1 MTRASPPSEYDA
13 RMKQEKFLAK
23 SNARFVTLA
32 VGASLVV
39 LALAAISLP
48 SRHGFATT
56 PTTTIT
62 AAGKQ
67 IQITNPRVVVELFTS
82 QGCSSCPPADKLMN
96 ELALERD
103 LVALTLPIQYWD
115 YLGWKDTF
123 ATRANTSRQQSYADF
138 FGDHKYTPQIVIN
151 GEVDVIGSKRSKV
164 LGEIASRSAQNQFPV
179 RLDSKLEDEKVV
191 VTVSEAPQ
199 ELQSM
204 KAELIAITYRAG
216 DHTVAIKKGENRG
229 RTVAYSNVVDEFTK
243 LKNYTGEPIS
253 HAIPLAN
260 LIKEGADSCAIV
272 LQDQSNGRI
281 VGALKI
287 AAVN

>member
-1 MTRASPPSEYDA
+1 M
-13 RMKQEKFLAK
+13 
-23 SNARFVTLA
+23 
-32 VGASLVV
+32 V
-39 LALAAISLP
+39 LALVAILLP
-48 SRHGFATT
+48 SQHGFATT

-62 AAGKQ
+62 KAGKQ
-67 IQITNPRVVVELFTS
+67 IQITNPSVVVELFTS

-151 GEVDVIGSKRSKV
+151 GEVDVIGSKRTKV
-164 LGEIASRSAQNQFPV
+164 LEEIASRSAQNQFPV
-179 RLDSKLEDEKVV
+179 QLDSKLEGEKVV

-199 ELQSM
+199 ELQSID
-204 KAELIAITYRAG
+204 AELIAITYRAG
-216 DHTVAIKKGENRG
+216 AHAVAIKKGENRG
-229 RTVAYSNVVDEFTK
+229 RTVAYSNVVDDLTK
-243 LKNYTGEPIS
+243 LKTYNGEPLS

-260 LIKEGADSCAIV
+260 LIKEDADSCAIV

-287 AAVN
+287 AAIN